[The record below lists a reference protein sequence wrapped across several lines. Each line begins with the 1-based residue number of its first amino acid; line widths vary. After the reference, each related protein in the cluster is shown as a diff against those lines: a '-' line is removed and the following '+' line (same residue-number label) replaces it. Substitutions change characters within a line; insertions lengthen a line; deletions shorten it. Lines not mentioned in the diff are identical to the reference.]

1 MSLFSFKSAKKSA
14 APAFDH
20 AAEEPAIRCSICTG
34 EQVAGFRNRTT
45 GHFREIALIR
55 TPKDLE
61 TFKRDYGVEECKKI
75 F

>member
-1 MSLFSFKSAKKSA
+1 MGLFSFKSAKKLSA
-14 APAFDH
+14 PPFDP

-34 EQVAGFRNRTT
+34 EQVAGFRNKHT
-45 GHFREIALIR
+45 GQFREVTLIR

-61 TFKRDYGVEECKKI
+61 GFKKDFGVEDLKKI

>member
-1 MSLFSFKSAKKSA
+1 MSLFSSRTSKNVS
-14 APAFDH
+14 APAFDP

-34 EQVAGFRNRTT
+34 EQVAGFRDKTT
-45 GHFREIALIR
+45 GHFREVMLLK

-61 TFKRDYGVEECKKI
+61 SFKKDYGVEELKKI